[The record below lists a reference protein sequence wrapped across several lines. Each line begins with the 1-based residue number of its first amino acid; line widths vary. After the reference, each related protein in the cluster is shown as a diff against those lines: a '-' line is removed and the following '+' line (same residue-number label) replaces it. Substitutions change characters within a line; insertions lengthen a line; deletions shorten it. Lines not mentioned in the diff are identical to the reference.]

1 MTNNIID
8 REAWYDRQADLPA
21 DKETQIK
28 IAPKPAGE
36 LADGYSKIKT
46 PELKESGHQQTKS
59 ERASVG
65 GPWKR

>member
-1 MTNNIID
+1 MSNMTD
-8 REAWYDRQADLPA
+8 REVWYDKNAVLPLQ
-21 DKETQIK
+21 DETKIK

-46 PELKESGHQQTKS
+46 PELKISGHEQTKS
-59 ERASVG
+59 ERNSVG